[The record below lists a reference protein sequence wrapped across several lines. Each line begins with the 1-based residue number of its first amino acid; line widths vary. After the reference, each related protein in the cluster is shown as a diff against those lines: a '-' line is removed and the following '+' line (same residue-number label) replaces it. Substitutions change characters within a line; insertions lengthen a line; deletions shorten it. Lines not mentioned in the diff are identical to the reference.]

1 MSRKM
6 KIGVAI
12 AVVAAIVAGGVVVA
26 KKKKAGQGTEVRME
40 QVARR
45 DLVAAVT
52 ASGKIEPETKVDV
65 SADVTGRILRIA
77 VKEGD
82 VVRKG
87 QFLIQIDPA
96 QFEGAVKRNEALL
109 SSNQASLLQAQ
120 ANRDQTGRQ
129 LARALE
135 LQKTSPN
142 LISQEAVEQA
152 QQAADV
158 AKAVYQTSL
167 AQVDQAR
174 AALKEA
180 KDNLAR
186 TTLYAPIAG
195 RVTRLAVEE
204 GEVAVPGTF
213 SKETGLLLT
222 VADMSTIIAKVQVD
236 ETDVVRLTRGDS
248 VQVTIDA
255 FPDTTFVGRVSKISN
270 SAKLTSTST
279 QSGSTDKAVDFD
291 VEVTLDTPPA
301 DIRPDLS
308 CTARIVTDTRD
319 QALSIP
325 IIALTVREHEDLP
338 IEDTSAKATPA
349 SQGSTARTKADTQ
362 GPGGKKKKEREGV
375 FIVRDGVATFHP
387 VKVGIAGDEYFEVL
401 DGLKG
406 GETIV
411 AGTYQAIRDLKDG
424 AKVRETKNEPG
435 KDGKGKPEEKRS

>member
-1 MSRKM
+1 
-6 KIGVAI
+6 
-12 AVVAAIVAGGVVVA
+12 
-26 KKKKAGQGTEVRME
+26 
-40 QVARR
+40 
-45 DLVAAVT
+45 
-52 ASGKIEPETKVDV
+52 
-65 SADVTGRILRIA
+65 
-77 VKEGD
+77 
-82 VVRKG
+82 
-87 QFLIQIDPA
+87 
-96 QFEGAVKRNEALL
+96 VKRSEALL

-120 ANRDQTGRQ
+120 ANRDQSARQ
-129 LARALE
+129 LTRALE
-135 LQKTSPN
+135 LQKSSPN
-142 LISQEAVEQA
+142 LISVEAVEQA

-167 AQVDQAR
+167 AQVEQAR

-213 SKETGLLLT
+213 SRETGLLLT

-236 ETDVVRLTRGDS
+236 ETDVVRLAPGDS

-291 VEVTLDTPPA
+291 VEVVLVAPPE

-319 QALSIP
+319 EALSIP

-338 IEDTSAKATPA
+338 IEDTNAKATPA
-349 SQGSTARTKADTQ
+349 SQGAKPSTDTA
-362 GPGGKKKKEREGV
+362 GPAAGKKKKEREGV
-375 FIVRDGVATFHP
+375 FVVRDGIATFRP
-387 VKVGIAGDEYFEVL
+387 VKVGVAGDEYFEVL
-401 DGLKG
+401 DGLRG

-424 AKVRETKNEPG
+424 TKVKEAKPDEGKN
-435 KDGKGKPEEKRS
+435 GKGKPEEKRS